1 MKIHLFISLLFSILA
16 TPALC
21 DPDKNL
27 AREMLLCQ
35 QIHQEWLRE
44 TIELT
49 RQTPGYSP
57 PVAARTF
64 AYLAVGRYESNVELS
79 PDLLSLSGQ
88 LAGWERKTWK
98 SEDENLSFPLIANE
112 LNFLLLDYFFVN
124 RPYSCNTHIRGI
136 YLNHHLGICA
146 RLKPNVENNSMKYAK
161 DLAQEII
168 NWSKTDGA
176 DNCWNK
182 NFPTEFEEKMCPG
195 CWKKTQPGF
204 ENALQPFW
212 GNNRAFLLSNTS
224 LCKDLT
230 PLPFSTDS
238 SSAFY
243 QENQK
248 LVDLYKTLSTEQ
260 KNTAKYWDDSPGV
273 SGTPV
278 GHLFSIALSVAQEQK
293 RTLFDELQLHV
304 LLGVAVNDA
313 VIESWRLKYEFS
325 TIRPISYIQQYIDP
339 KFNTAIPTPPF
350 PEFPSGHSFQAG
362 AGAEIFSFIFSEAL
376 SITDKTNAERTDIQG
391 AARFYQN
398 VNLMAQEMSMS
409 RFYGGIHY
417 DYTLKES
424 LIYGRKI
431 GLNTVQQI
439 RFLKN

>member
-16 TPALC
+16 TSAMC
-21 DPDKNL
+21 GPDKNL

-79 PDLLSLSGQ
+79 PELLSLSGQ

-98 SEDENLSFPLIANE
+98 SEDENLSFPLIINE
-112 LNFLLLDYFFVN
+112 VNHALIRFFYVN
-124 RPYSCNTHIRGI
+124 MSPRSSEKVKSL
-136 YLNHHLGICA
+136 YLNWKFTSQKKVRQKNLEKSLEYA
-146 RLKPNVENNSMKYAK
+146 RK
-161 DLAQEII
+161 LAQEII

-195 CWKKTQPGF
+195 CWKKTQPAF
-204 ENALQPFW
+204 ESALQPFW
-212 GNNRAFLLSNTS
+212 GNNRAFLRSNTS

-293 RTLFDELQLHV
+293 RTLFDEHQLHV

-339 KFNTAIPTPPF
+339 KFNTVIPTPPF

-362 AGAEIFSFIFSEAL
+362 AGAEVFSFIFSEAL